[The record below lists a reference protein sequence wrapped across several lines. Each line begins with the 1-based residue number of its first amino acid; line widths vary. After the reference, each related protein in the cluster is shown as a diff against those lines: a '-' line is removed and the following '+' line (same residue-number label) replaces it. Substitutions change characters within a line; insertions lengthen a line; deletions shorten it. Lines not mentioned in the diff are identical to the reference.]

1 MKCNNHNAINTTEWL
16 MPLSHEPMFSTVQL
30 YQAIRQLSQVQVFY
44 QIRAHSNV
52 FINYNKIHIAN
63 DTVRICLHW
72 KTANSSV
79 VVFEGS
85 FAVFRIWNL
94 LIFIFFQGFKFCRLR
109 IWNLFFFPGLEVL
122 HFPVFVT
129 CCSFFSRALRFA
141 VSCICNLLLFFFPG
155 L

>member
-16 MPLSHEPMFSTVQL
+16 MPLSHEPMFSSVQL
-30 YQAIRQLSQVQVFY
+30 HQAIRQVSQAQVFY

-85 FAVFRIWNL
+85 FAVCRI
-94 LIFIFFQGFKFCRLR
+94 
-109 IWNLFFFPGLEVL
+109 
-122 HFPVFVT
+122 
-129 CCSFFSRALRFA
+129 
-141 VSCICNLLLFFFPG
+141 
-155 L
+155 